1 MKKYLVAA
9 LVACLGILS
18 VNAQVDK
25 TIEVSQCEAN
35 NKLTVEG
42 QTLISTSYGNLVFPE
57 NDYTNYTGINF
68 EATNFEKL
76 DENATNAICS
86 LKIEYTQDG
95 ETVKV
100 SMGFYT
106 QGKKKVQFSAFK
118 DEKAG
123 KIAIDPSSITK
134 VIWKEVTSKVDFRNS
149 FLPFVLGNEL
159 PLLQIHII

>member
-86 LKIEYTQDG
+86 LKI
-95 ETVKV
+95 

-134 VIWKEVTSKVDFRNS
+134 VSIGMGKNKKVDINNI
-149 FLPFVLGNEL
+149 VLVAKK
-159 PLLQIHII
+159 

>member
-42 QTLISTSYGNLVFPE
+42 QTLISTGYGNLVFPE

-106 QGKKKVQFSAFK
+106 QGKKNNSVLLKMKKPVKLQLIQVLLPKFPLGW
-118 DEKAG
+118 EK
-123 KIAIDPSSITK
+123 TK
-134 VIWKEVTSKVDFRNS
+134 K
-149 FLPFVLGNEL
+149 
-159 PLLQIHII
+159 

>member
-42 QTLISTSYGNLVFPE
+42 QTLISTGYGNLVFPE

-95 ETVKV
+95 E
-100 SMGFYT
+100 
-106 QGKKKVQFSAFK
+106 
-118 DEKAG
+118 KAG

-134 VIWKEVTSKVDFRNS
+134 VSIGMGKNKKVDINNI
-149 FLPFVLGNEL
+149 VLVAKK
-159 PLLQIHII
+159 